1 MRLFRSLIVYSS
13 PTKKPTA
20 SYNAIGKKFLFQ
32 PGRQT
37 GYVWQDTAF
46 FRKLRQGRSA
56 FLCVNILSVQ
66 VSVGAFFFCK
76 AVDGDKPQLLYL
88 EFSDCLHLL
97 NLPMNFIQRHRLCI
111 VFGFVDFVSVSIF
124 QNDIK
129 LTVFAV
135 NRVIIVIAAD
145 ISHTPAL
152 SGASLQ
158 AEIIAADPL
167 KPARDKVRQSG
178 CYILVVESLRPQHL
192 QGTGVFIQ
200 KGEIKAQQVVIDF
213 KAGLLVITELV
224 DGIVAGDNFQ
234 VDQGLHLLGK
244 VAGFLCVQLV
254 LDFGVALFAVA
265 LNAQKDEL
273 SAQKS
278 TLSDQKLSAERPYS
292 YSLVLVF
299 FAILLTAKGL
309 YNAIAG
315 VIPAQKADVKKLAQ
329 AGLLAALC
337 YIGFAFFKIDIPVG
351 PEKTAFH
358 LGNVFCVLAALL
370 LGGYW
375 GGLAGAIGMTIADLT
390 TAYVTSAPKTFLLKL
405 CIGLIVGLVAH
416 KIFHLSK
423 EHSVK
428 YVTGVTILASA
439 CGMAFN
445 VVADPLVGYFYKMYL
460 LGVPQDI
467 SKALAK
473 ISTVTTGVNAIVAV
487 ICASVFYLALR
498 PALKKAGLF
507 HDI

>member
-1 MRLFRSLIVYSS
+1 MK
-13 PTKKPTA
+13 KKP
-20 SYNAIGKKFLFQ
+20 K
-32 PGRQT
+32 
-37 GYVWQDTAF
+37 
-46 FRKLRQGRSA
+46 
-56 FLCVNILSVQ
+56 
-66 VSVGAFFFCK
+66 
-76 AVDGDKPQLLYL
+76 
-88 EFSDCLHLL
+88 E
-97 NLPMNFIQRHRLCI
+97 
-111 VFGFVDFVSVSIF
+111 
-124 QNDIK
+124 
-129 LTVFAV
+129 
-135 NRVIIVIAAD
+135 
-145 ISHTPAL
+145 
-152 SGASLQ
+152 
-158 AEIIAADPL
+158 EIIIME
-167 KPARDKVRQSG
+167 KKKT
-178 CYILVVESLRPQHL
+178 Y
-192 QGTGVFIQ
+192 GVLI
-200 KGEIKAQQVVIDF
+200 
-213 KAGLLVITELV
+213 AGAILLVL
-224 DGIVAGDNFQ
+224 GIVLAVITHNNSYQQSVAYGD
-234 VDQGLHLLGK
+234 
-244 VAGFLCVQLV
+244 QLSEV
-254 LDFGVALFAVA
+254 KATIEAINGGTATGDLDA
-265 LNAQKDEL
+265 LNAQKSEL
-273 SAQKS
+273 SD
-278 TLSDQKLSAERPYS
+278 LKLAAERPYS

-299 FAILLTAKGL
+299 FAILLTVKGL

-315 VIPAQKADVKKLAQ
+315 IVPTQKADVKKLAQ

-423 EHSVK
+423 EHSAK

-507 HDI
+507 HEI

>member
-1 MRLFRSLIVYSS
+1 MGIMK
-13 PTKKPTA
+13 KKP
-20 SYNAIGKKFLFQ
+20 K
-32 PGRQT
+32 
-37 GYVWQDTAF
+37 
-46 FRKLRQGRSA
+46 
-56 FLCVNILSVQ
+56 
-66 VSVGAFFFCK
+66 
-76 AVDGDKPQLLYL
+76 
-88 EFSDCLHLL
+88 E
-97 NLPMNFIQRHRLCI
+97 
-111 VFGFVDFVSVSIF
+111 
-124 QNDIK
+124 
-129 LTVFAV
+129 
-135 NRVIIVIAAD
+135 
-145 ISHTPAL
+145 
-152 SGASLQ
+152 
-158 AEIIAADPL
+158 EIIIMEKKKTYGVLIAGA
-167 KPARDKVRQSG
+167 
-178 CYILVVESLRPQHL
+178 IL
-192 QGTGVFIQ
+192 
-200 KGEIKAQQVVIDF
+200 
-213 KAGLLVITELV
+213 LLLGIVLAVITHNNSYQQA
-224 DGIVAGDNFQ
+224 VAYSDRLSEVKASIEAINNGTATGD
-234 VDQGLHLLGK
+234 
-244 VAGFLCVQLV
+244 
-254 LDFGVALFAVA
+254 LDA
-265 LNAQKDEL
+265 LNAQKSEL
-273 SAQKS
+273 SD
-278 TLSDQKLSAERPYS
+278 LKLAAERPYS

-299 FAILLTAKGL
+299 FAVLLTVKGL

-315 VIPAQKADVKKLAQ
+315 VVPSQKADVKKLAQ

-423 EHSVK
+423 EHSAK

-507 HDI
+507 HEI

>member
-1 MRLFRSLIVYSS
+1 MEKKKTYGVLI
-13 PTKKPTA
+13 A
-20 SYNAIGKKFLFQ
+20 GAI
-32 PGRQT
+32 
-37 GYVWQDTAF
+37 
-46 FRKLRQGRSA
+46 
-56 FLCVNILSVQ
+56 
-66 VSVGAFFFCK
+66 
-76 AVDGDKPQLLYL
+76 
-88 EFSDCLHLL
+88 
-97 NLPMNFIQRHRLCI
+97 
-111 VFGFVDFVSVSIF
+111 
-124 QNDIK
+124 
-129 LTVFAV
+129 
-135 NRVIIVIAAD
+135 
-145 ISHTPAL
+145 
-152 SGASLQ
+152 
-158 AEIIAADPL
+158 
-167 KPARDKVRQSG
+167 
-178 CYILVVESLRPQHL
+178 
-192 QGTGVFIQ
+192 
-200 KGEIKAQQVVIDF
+200 
-213 KAGLLVITELV
+213 LLVL
-224 DGIVAGDNFQ
+224 GIVLAVITHNNSYQQSVAYGDQLSEVKASIEAINAGTATGD
-234 VDQGLHLLGK
+234 
-244 VAGFLCVQLV
+244 
-254 LDFGVALFAVA
+254 LDA
-265 LNAQKDEL
+265 LNAQKSEL
-273 SAQKS
+273 SD
-278 TLSDQKLSAERPYS
+278 LKLSAERPYS

-299 FAILLTAKGL
+299 FAILLTVKGL

-315 VIPAQKADVKKLAQ
+315 IVPTQKADVKKLAQ

-423 EHSVK
+423 EHSAK

-507 HDI
+507 HEI

>member
-1 MRLFRSLIVYSS
+1 MEKKKTYGVLI
-13 PTKKPTA
+13 A
-20 SYNAIGKKFLFQ
+20 GAIL
-32 PGRQT
+32 
-37 GYVWQDTAF
+37 
-46 FRKLRQGRSA
+46 L
-56 FLCVNILSVQ
+56 IL
-66 VSVGAFFFCK
+66 G
-76 AVDGDKPQLLYL
+76 
-88 EFSDCLHLL
+88 
-97 NLPMNFIQRHRLCI
+97 I
-111 VFGFVDFVSVSIF
+111 V
-124 QNDIK
+124 
-129 LTVFAV
+129 LA
-135 NRVIIVIAAD
+135 
-145 ISHTPAL
+145 
-152 SGASLQ
+152 
-158 AEIIAADPL
+158 
-167 KPARDKVRQSG
+167 
-178 CYILVVESLRPQHL
+178 
-192 QGTGVFIQ
+192 
-200 KGEIKAQQVVIDF
+200 
-213 KAGLLVITELV
+213 VITHNNSYQQS
-224 DGIVAGDNFQ
+224 VAYGD
-234 VDQGLHLLGK
+234 
-244 VAGFLCVQLV
+244 QLSEV
-254 LDFGVALFAVA
+254 KATIEAINGGTATGDLDA
-265 LNAQKDEL
+265 LNAQKSEL
-273 SAQKS
+273 SD
-278 TLSDQKLSAERPYS
+278 LKLAAERPYS

-315 VIPAQKADVKKLAQ
+315 VVPAQKADVKKLAQ

-428 YVTGVTILASA
+428 YVTVVTILASA

-487 ICASVFYLALR
+487 ICASIFYLALR

-507 HDI
+507 HEI

>member
-1 MRLFRSLIVYSS
+1 MEKKKSYGVLIVGAILLILGIILAVITHNNSYQESVAYGS
-13 PTKKPTA
+13 QLSDVKAQLEEVEASIEAVTGGTA
-20 SYNAIGKKFLFQ
+20 
-32 PGRQT
+32 
-37 GYVWQDTAF
+37 
-46 FRKLRQGRSA
+46 
-56 FLCVNILSVQ
+56 
-66 VSVGAFFFCK
+66 
-76 AVDGDKPQLLYL
+76 DGD
-88 EFSDCLHLL
+88 
-97 NLPMNFIQRHRLCI
+97 
-111 VFGFVDFVSVSIF
+111 
-124 QNDIK
+124 
-129 LTVFAV
+129 
-135 NRVIIVIAAD
+135 
-145 ISHTPAL
+145 
-152 SGASLQ
+152 
-158 AEIIAADPL
+158 
-167 KPARDKVRQSG
+167 
-178 CYILVVESLRPQHL
+178 
-192 QGTGVFIQ
+192 
-200 KGEIKAQQVVIDF
+200 
-213 KAGLLVITELV
+213 
-224 DGIVAGDNFQ
+224 
-234 VDQGLHLLGK
+234 
-244 VAGFLCVQLV
+244 
-254 LDFGVALFAVA
+254 LDS

-416 KIFHLSK
+416 KIFHLSA
-423 EHSVK
+423 EHPKK
-428 YVTGVTILASA
+428 YVARVTILASV

-445 VVADPLVGYFYKMYL
+445 IVADPLVGYFYKTYL

-473 ISTVTTGVNAIVAV
+473 IATGVTAFNAVWAV
-487 ICASVFYLALR
+487 VLATVLYLALR

-507 HDI
+507 HEM

>member
-1 MRLFRSLIVYSS
+1 MEKKKTYGVLI
-13 PTKKPTA
+13 A
-20 SYNAIGKKFLFQ
+20 GAIL
-32 PGRQT
+32 
-37 GYVWQDTAF
+37 
-46 FRKLRQGRSA
+46 L
-56 FLCVNILSVQ
+56 IL
-66 VSVGAFFFCK
+66 G
-76 AVDGDKPQLLYL
+76 
-88 EFSDCLHLL
+88 
-97 NLPMNFIQRHRLCI
+97 I
-111 VFGFVDFVSVSIF
+111 V
-124 QNDIK
+124 
-129 LTVFAV
+129 LA
-135 NRVIIVIAAD
+135 
-145 ISHTPAL
+145 
-152 SGASLQ
+152 
-158 AEIIAADPL
+158 
-167 KPARDKVRQSG
+167 
-178 CYILVVESLRPQHL
+178 
-192 QGTGVFIQ
+192 
-200 KGEIKAQQVVIDF
+200 
-213 KAGLLVITELV
+213 VITHNNSYQQS
-224 DGIVAGDNFQ
+224 VAYGD
-234 VDQGLHLLGK
+234 
-244 VAGFLCVQLV
+244 QLSEV
-254 LDFGVALFAVA
+254 KASIEAINGGTATGDLDA
-265 LNAQKDEL
+265 LNAQKSEL
-273 SAQKS
+273 SD
-278 TLSDQKLSAERPYS
+278 LKLAAERPYS

-309 YNAIAG
+309 YNAIVG
-315 VIPAQKADVKKLAQ
+315 IVPAQKADVKKLAQ

-423 EHSVK
+423 EHSAK

-507 HDI
+507 HEL